1 MDRLSQREKPALV
14 HGLYQET
21 PQPLVL
27 EDFFPINLLSN
38 MTIKTPP
45 TKKITG
51 AKIDVYLSNS
61 GITDD
66 DLLYRNHSTD
76 SKLKE

>member
-1 MDRLSQREKPALV
+1 
-14 HGLYQET
+14 
-21 PQPLVL
+21 
-27 EDFFPINLLSN
+27 

-66 DLLYRNHSTD
+66 DLLYRNHSTE